1 MRVCLIGCVEFS
13 EQALL
18 KLFDLEAQ
26 GICEVAGVVTR
37 SNSKFNSDFVDI
49 GETFIRAG
57 RHQNK
62 VHYHKDEASTL
73 EFMNRIR
80 PDVIYCFG
88 WSALL
93 RKPVLTAA
101 SRGVIGFH
109 PAKLPHNRGRHPII
123 WALALGLIET
133 ASTFFRMDEGAD
145 SGPILSQKIVQI
157 SGNDNARSLY
167 DKIVKVA
174 LDQIGEFTT
183 LLAKND
189 EQLEKQD
196 HSIANYW
203 RKRSAKDGLIDWRME
218 AGSIY
223 NLVRALSR
231 PYPGAEFHTNTDRA
245 VKVWRSTIAT
255 EPVANNLEPGK
266 VLDTDNGRLL
276 VKCGGDTAL
285 WIEDFDPILELKC
298 GEYL

>member
-13 EQALL
+13 QHALH
-18 KLFDLEAQ
+18 KLFDLEAR
-26 GICEVAGVVTR
+26 GICEVVGVVTR
-37 SNSKFNSDFVDI
+37 SSSQFNSDFVDI

-62 VHYHKDEASTL
+62 VHYHEDETGTL
-73 EFMNRIR
+73 EFLNRIK

-93 RKPVLTAA
+93 RKPMLTVAF
-101 SRGVIGFH
+101 RGVIGFH
-109 PAKLPHNRGRHPII
+109 PAKLPRNRGRHPII
-123 WALALGLIET
+123 WALALGLTET

-145 SGPILSQKIVQI
+145 SGPILSQKTIQI
-157 SGNDNARSLY
+157 AGHDNARSLY
-167 DKIVKVA
+167 DKIVRVA
-174 LDQIGEFTT
+174 LDQIDEFTT
-183 LLAKND
+183 LLARNG
-189 EQLEKQD
+189 EQLEEQD

-223 NLVRALSR
+223 NLVRALSP
-231 PYPGAEFHTNTDRA
+231 PYPGAEFHTNADRP
-245 VKVWRSTIAT
+245 VKVWKSTIAT
-255 EPVANNLEPGK
+255 EPAASNLEPGK
-266 VLDTDNGRLL
+266 VLDTDNGRVL
-276 VKCGGDTAL
+276 VKCGGETAL
-285 WIEDFDPILELKC
+285 WLEDFEPVLELKC